1 MHSELLTIT
10 PNEASKYLANNPAN
24 RKINESIVRAMA
36 EDMKAGRWMQTH
48 QGIAISKTGRLLDG
62 QHRLSAVIKAGIPV
76 KMMVTFDVDEKA
88 MDAID
93 QGRKRSISDIF
104 LFSGEEAWMRN
115 KSTIAAARF
124 LLDRGNNSSVPAEK
138 IRELMNKYALAFNM
152 FYRMSNSKKDSARN
166 IHASISAAVIA
177 ARISG
182 VSEPDLVA
190 FYDLYA
196 CDKLP
201 GDGYNSEIVLRFKSY
216 MMQNRLKHISP
227 NKNELYKLASNV
239 IYNFV
244 KNTKTTLLRTP
255 ETERYVVSM

>member
-1 MHSELLTIT
+1 MHSELLTIP

-24 RKINESIVRAMA
+24 RKINESVVRAMA

-62 QHRLSAVIKAGIPV
+62 QHRLSAVIKAGVPV
-76 KMMVTFDVDEKA
+76 KMMVTFGVDEKA

-93 QGRKRSISDIF
+93 QGRKRSTSDIF

-115 KSTIAAARF
+115 DCTIAAARF
-124 LLDRGNNSSVPAEK
+124 LLARGNNSSVPAEK
-138 IRELMNKYALAFNM
+138 IRELMNKYALAFHT
-152 FYRMSNSKKDSARN
+152 FYKMTTGKKGSSRN
-166 IHASISAAVIA
+166 LHASISAAIIA
-177 ARISG
+177 ARING
-182 VSEPDLVA
+182 ISEPNLVA

-196 CDKLP
+196 CDRLP
-201 GDGYNSEIVLRFKSY
+201 GEGYNSEIVLRFKSY
-216 MMQNRLKHISP
+216 MIQNRLKHISP

>member
-24 RKINESIVRAMA
+24 RKINERIVAAMA

-48 QGIAISKTGRLLDG
+48 QGIAISNTGRLLDG

-76 KMMVTFDVDEKA
+76 KMMVTFGVDEKA

-93 QGRKRSISDIF
+93 QGRKRSTSDIF

-115 KSTIAAARF
+115 KSVIAAARF
-124 LLDRGNNSSVPAEK
+124 FIARGSNSAVPTEK
-138 IRELMNKYALAFNM
+138 MREFINEHALAFQM
-152 FYRMSNSKKDSARN
+152 FYRMLNSKKTSRSN
-166 IHASISAAVIA
+166 IHTSVTAAIIA
-177 ARISG
+177 ARING

-196 CDKLP
+196 CDRLP
-201 GDGYNSEIVLRFKSY
+201 GEGYNSEIVLRFKSY
-216 MMQNRLKHISP
+216 MIQNRLKHISP

-255 ETERYVVSM
+255 EAERYVVSV